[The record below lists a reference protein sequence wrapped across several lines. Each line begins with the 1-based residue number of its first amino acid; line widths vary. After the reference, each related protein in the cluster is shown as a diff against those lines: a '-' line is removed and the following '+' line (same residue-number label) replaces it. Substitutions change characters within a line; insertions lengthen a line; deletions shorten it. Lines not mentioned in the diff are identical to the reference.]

1 MSSYEP
7 EVDLDVRY
15 ERFGAVIRKVNVM
28 LEREMDTITRERER
42 TGRLVRW
49 PSDQPIEI
57 GGRSLSRS
65 EVSRRTGISMAHVS
79 KIFGGKRTPS
89 LRTLQK
95 IAGAFGAS
103 VNQVIDRLPASPTIS
118 P

>member
-1 MSSYEP
+1 MSYRP
-7 EVDLDVRY
+7 EVDVSSVRY
-15 ERFGAVIRKVNVM
+15 QTFGNVIRKVNVM
-28 LEREMDTITRERER
+28 LEREMDTITRERKS
-42 TGRLVRW
+42 GRLVRW